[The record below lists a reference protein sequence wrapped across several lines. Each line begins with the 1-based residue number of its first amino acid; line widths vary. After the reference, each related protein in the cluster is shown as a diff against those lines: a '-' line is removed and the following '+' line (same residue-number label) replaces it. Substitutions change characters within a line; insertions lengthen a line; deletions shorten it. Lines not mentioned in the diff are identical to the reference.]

1 MESKTKSL
9 EPVFSE
15 TTTAAEPSVVPVFHE
30 APKPARRIVKLAGG
44 PTMWLLEGKKC
55 RPITSSSVA
64 AALEIPVEVVAPQE
78 LAKWAEGEAY
88 SGA

>member
-1 MESKTKSL
+1 MENKTKTL

-15 TTTAAEPSVVPVFHE
+15 PVPAAEVPIEVVIQ
-30 APKPARRIVKLAGG
+30 AGKPPRRIVKLAGEA
-44 PTMWLLEGKKC
+44 TMWLLEGKKC